1 MKSTKLQPQQNVVQ
15 VGNVCI
21 YSGTQMMVTGAGGP
35 IQRSTEVWLPL
46 FVGQPDVTA
55 TVFSEESVGI
65 AFAIFQIQVN
75 RFEDISQTQI
85 AIAAQNVNPENVVDY
100 TYWCSYVVIGQPQE
114 DSKPVKK

>member
-1 MKSTKLQPQQNVVQ
+1 MKSVKLQAQQNIVQ
-15 VGNVCI
+15 VGNTCI
-21 YSGTQMMVTGAGGP
+21 YSGIQMMKTGAGGP
-35 IQRSTEVWLPL
+35 IQRNTELWLPL

-75 RFEDISQTQI
+75 PFEDISQTQI
-85 AIAAQNVNPENVVDY
+85 AITAQNVNPDNVVEY

-114 DSKPVKK
+114 GPQPVRK